1 MRPASPLKISGSP
14 VIPFRMPLNRRGVF
28 ISSPVGKA
36 PRPVGGSPAAP
47 MHRPAATARKR
58 AAAAPVRG
66 APPTKTLSAAVPA
79 KAGRLAASLV
89 RNAQGIWPNRRA
101 RPDAPSSP
109 KPGTGFG
116 LGSRPVVRTKKLWS
130 PVVGYSSPTA
140 APGQRRAGARHPRSF
155 DFHMSRHAQTAI
167 LHLPHVQDYLE
178 ARERLLKVEVAERL
192 MVGGLSLNRSAR
204 ILGWVPS
211 RLHHYRSLYRAGGF
225 DALFPRRHLCGARKR
240 SGGPRSPAPCR
251 LTFFLR

>member
-14 VIPFRMPLNRRGVF
+14 VIPFRMPLNRRGMF
-28 ISSPVGKA
+28 IAAPVGKA

-47 MHRPAATARKR
+47 MHRPAAAAPEK

-66 APPTKTLSAAVPA
+66 TPTTKTLSAAIPA
-79 KAGRLAASLV
+79 KAGRLAASLT

-109 KPGTGFG
+109 KPGTAFG
-116 LGSRPVVRTKKLWS
+116 LGSRPAGRTKKPWS

-140 APGQRRAGARHPRSF
+140 APGQWRAGARHPHSF
-155 DFHMSRHAQTAI
+155 DFHMSRHAQAAV
-167 LHLPHVQDYLE
+167 LHLPDVQDFLE
-178 ARERLLKVEVAERL
+178 AWERSLKVEVAERL
-192 MVGGLSLNRSAR
+192 MLGGFSLNRSA
-204 ILGWVPS
+204 IAVGWAPS
-211 RLHHYRSLYRAGGF
+211 QLHHYRSLYREGGF
-225 DALFPRRHLCGARKR
+225 EALFPRRHLCGVRKR
-240 SGGPRSPAPCR
+240 SGGPCPPAPCR